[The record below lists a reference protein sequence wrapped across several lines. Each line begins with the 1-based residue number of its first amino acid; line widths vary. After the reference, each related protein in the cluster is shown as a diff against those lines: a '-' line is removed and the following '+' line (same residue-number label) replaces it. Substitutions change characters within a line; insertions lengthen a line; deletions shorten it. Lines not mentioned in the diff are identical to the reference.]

1 MSVNN
6 IRNDRVAW
14 LLPSM
19 GTGGISFQ
27 HILSEFSMIFPNT
40 ITFTGQWPGYAP
52 SFEDLFAVQEVGAT
66 RYVEFGKAV
75 NGYTIGFSLASPQII
90 RHLLQFKPQVI
101 FANAFTAWTMIAL
114 LLKPVCR
121 WKVIITYEG
130 GSSVYESTSSTVRY
144 QMRLFMARLA
154 DAFVVN
160 SKDGK
165 HYLLDTL
172 KVNPRK
178 VFSKPFL
185 VPSVKALIHH
195 AKPLDLKNKFRSP
208 IFLYVGQVVPRKGL
222 KILLDACIFLKSK
235 GFANY
240 TLLVVGDGDQRPE
253 LEKYVNDNSLT
264 EQIEWVGKVPY
275 GQLGS
280 YFEQANVFVF
290 PTYDDIW
297 GMVLV
302 EAMAFGNAVIC
313 SKRAGA
319 VEMLLEGENGFS
331 FDPDHPEILAELM
344 LKLIQDPDLV
354 KKMGEVSRQI
364 MSKHLPAQAISSFS
378 EAINS
383 VESNLI

>member
-27 HILSEFSMIFPNT
+27 HILSEFSRVFPNT

-52 SFEDLFAVQEVGAT
+52 SFDDSFVVQEVGAT

-75 NGYTIGFSLASPQII
+75 NGYAIGFSLASPQII

-114 LLKPVCR
+114 LLKPICR

-144 QMRLFMARLA
+144 RVRRFMAMLT

-165 HYLLDTL
+165 SYLLDTL
-172 KVNPRK
+172 KVIPKK

-185 VPSVKALIHH
+185 VPSVESLLYH
-195 AKPLDLKNKFRSP
+195 AKPLDLKPKFQNP
-208 IFLYVGQVVPRKGL
+208 IFLYVGQIVPRKGL
-222 KILLDACIFLKSK
+222 KILLDACLILKSQ
-235 GFANY
+235 GFTNY
-240 TLLVVGDGDQRPE
+240 TLLVVGDGEQRPE
-253 LEKYVNDNSLT
+253 LEKYVNDNNLT
-264 EQIEWVGKVPY
+264 EQVEWVGKVPY

-280 YFEQANVFVF
+280 YFEQADVFVF

-313 SKRAGA
+313 STGAGA
-319 VEMLLEGENGFS
+319 LEMLIEGENGFS
-331 FDPDHPEILAELM
+331 FPPDPDRPELLAELM
-344 LKLIQDPDLV
+344 LKLIKDPDLV
-354 KKMGEVSRQI
+354 KRMGRASRRI
-364 MSKHLPAQAISSFS
+364 MSEHLPAQAISSFS

-383 VESNLI
+383 L